1 MKRKISRIVFGI
13 LFLIGFLVMA
23 YPTIAN
29 QWNTY
34 RQSKLITNYEST
46 TKDMKKEDF
55 ESAWTA
61 AENYNNTF
69 QRNNIYADVFGTE
82 QKDVA
87 NTEYWNVLNVN
98 GDGVMGYVTIPKIDI
113 KLAVYH
119 GTSDKVL
126 QTGIGHLNNT
136 EYWNVLNVNGDGVM
150 GYVTIPKIDIKLAV
164 YHGTSDKVLQTGI
177 GHLNGT
183 KLPIGGENTHSV
195 LSAHRGL
202 PSAKLFTD
210 IDKLEKGDLF
220 YIHVLDKDLAYEVD
234 QILPMVDK
242 DDQETLS
249 NALQIE
255 EGKDLV
261 TLFTCTPYGVNTH
274 RLLVRG
280 HRVPYQGELEK
291 TPVDTMVQAIQNYY
305 MLYLLLGLSVTI
317 LVILLM
323 KHLLRSKKDPAGR
336 NMEEGKK

>member
-61 AENYNNTF
+61 AENYNNAF

-126 QTGIGHLNNT
+126 QTGIGHLN
-136 EYWNVLNVNGDGVM
+136 
-150 GYVTIPKIDIKLAV
+150 
-164 YHGTSDKVLQTGI
+164 
-177 GHLNGT
+177 GT
-183 KLPIGGENTHSV
+183 KLPIGGESTHSV

-202 PSAKLFTD
+202 PSA
-210 IDKLEKGDLF
+210 
-220 YIHVLDKDLAYEVD
+220 
-234 QILPMVDK
+234 
-242 DDQETLS
+242 
-249 NALQIE
+249 
-255 EGKDLV
+255 
-261 TLFTCTPYGVNTH
+261 
-274 RLLVRG
+274 
-280 HRVPYQGELEK
+280 
-291 TPVDTMVQAIQNYY
+291 
-305 MLYLLLGLSVTI
+305 
-317 LVILLM
+317 
-323 KHLLRSKKDPAGR
+323 
-336 NMEEGKK
+336 